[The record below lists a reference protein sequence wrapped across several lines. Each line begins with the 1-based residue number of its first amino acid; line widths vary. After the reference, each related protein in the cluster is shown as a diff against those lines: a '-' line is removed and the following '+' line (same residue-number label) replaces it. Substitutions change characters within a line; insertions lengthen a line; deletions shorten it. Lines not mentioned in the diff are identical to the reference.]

1 MDLVLFITLCVAA
14 IAIIALGVLLGQYF
28 NLDKKY
34 KILEKFGNELSMQN
48 MTLEANIKHKD
59 EMLNEQKARYEKD
72 LSDLN
77 VNLSKFYEANL
88 QKVSAELLNL
98 NAKEISQ
105 HSSNIV
111 SEVLEKEIKPLREAM
126 DKYSKENVRLNAIFD
141 TNFQAL
147 SKATD
152 EIGKKTAQLAS
163 ALRGNKKIVGNWG
176 ETQLELVLE
185 NSGLKEGQN
194 YQKQVYYVDDDGKKR
209 FLDVVVD
216 FGVNKKAVIDAKCSL
231 VHYLD
236 YINASDNDA
245 KITAIKELAKD
256 LKNHIDILAPK
267 DYQKYS
273 KDVYDYVFMFI
284 PNENILQLAMQ
295 SNSNLYQYAYEKG
308 IFLTTP
314 LTMLMAL
321 RTVYL
326 CWQNLKMDENSRQI
340 LELAGNLYDKFYG
353 FVLDFDTIERNI
365 STLSKT
371 YENAKNKLSTG
382 KGNVIKRIEDLR
394 YLGARASKDKSLKDK
409 IDYGDECEIIE
420 TNTQNEDKNIAN
432 LEFSTNASV
441 NDEGF
446 LAPKSNLNEISNNAT
461 SLNSD
466 ILNDNANEQKASSQN
481 NLASQNI
488 QIEMLNKSKQN
499 EEEVKTIRK
508 KGFKI
513 CEPNEQNQNLQASDE
528 SSSKR
533 NLKARQSKQNA
544 QLNGAAFSISD
555 AN

>member
-141 TNFQAL
+141 ANFQAL

-163 ALRGNKKIVGNWG
+163 ALRGNKKIVGTWG

-409 IDYGDECEIIE
+409 IDYGDECEIVEI
-420 TNTQNEDKNIAN
+420 NPQHEDKNIAN
-432 LEFSTNASV
+432 LEFSSNASV

-446 LAPKSNLNEISNNAT
+446 LAPKSNLNEISNNTT

-466 ILNDNANEQKASSQN
+466 ILNDDANEQKASSQN

-533 NLKARQSKQNA
+533 NLKTRQSKQNA

>member
-141 TNFQAL
+141 ANFQAL

-321 RTVYL
+321 RTVYF
-326 CWQNLKMDENSRQI
+326 CWQNLKMD
-340 LELAGNLYDKFYG
+340 
-353 FVLDFDTIERNI
+353 
-365 STLSKT
+365 
-371 YENAKNKLSTG
+371 
-382 KGNVIKRIEDLR
+382 
-394 YLGARASKDKSLKDK
+394 
-409 IDYGDECEIIE
+409 
-420 TNTQNEDKNIAN
+420 
-432 LEFSTNASV
+432 
-441 NDEGF
+441 
-446 LAPKSNLNEISNNAT
+446 
-461 SLNSD
+461 
-466 ILNDNANEQKASSQN
+466 
-481 NLASQNI
+481 
-488 QIEMLNKSKQN
+488 
-499 EEEVKTIRK
+499 
-508 KGFKI
+508 
-513 CEPNEQNQNLQASDE
+513 
-528 SSSKR
+528 
-533 NLKARQSKQNA
+533 
-544 QLNGAAFSISD
+544 
-555 AN
+555 

>member
-141 TNFQAL
+141 ANFQAL

-394 YLGARASKDKSLKDK
+394 YLGARASKDKRLKDK

-432 LEFSTNASV
+432 LEFSSNASV

-446 LAPKSNLNEISNNAT
+446 LAPKSNLNEISNNPT
-461 SLNSD
+461 NLNSG
-466 ILNDNANEQKASSQN
+466 ILNDNANEQQASSQN
-481 NLASQNI
+481 SLATQNI
-488 QIEMLNKSKQN
+488 QVEMLNKSKQN

-533 NLKARQSKQNA
+533 NIKTRQSKQNA

>member
-163 ALRGNKKIVGNWG
+163 ALRGNKKIVGTWG

-409 IDYGDECEIIE
+409 IDYGDECEIVEI
-420 TNTQNEDKNIAN
+420 NTQNEDKNIAN
-432 LEFSTNASV
+432 LEFSSNASV

-446 LAPKSNLNEISNNAT
+446 LAPKSKLNEISNNAT

-533 NLKARQSKQNA
+533 NLKTRQSKQNA